1 MASGWGTADVAGPDV
16 EVGGVA
22 GLVIAGAASSAA
34 MATVARPPL
43 ATRRTD
49 KHPDK
54 AILAIVT
61 ENVLLGWRIL
71 DTY

>member
-1 MASGWGTADVAGPDV
+1 MAGPGV
-16 EVGGVA
+16 AVGGVA
-22 GLVIAGAASSAA
+22 GLDIVGAASSAA

-49 KHPDK
+49 KHPDT

-61 ENVLLGWRIL
+61 ENVFLGWRIL
-71 DTY
+71 GTY